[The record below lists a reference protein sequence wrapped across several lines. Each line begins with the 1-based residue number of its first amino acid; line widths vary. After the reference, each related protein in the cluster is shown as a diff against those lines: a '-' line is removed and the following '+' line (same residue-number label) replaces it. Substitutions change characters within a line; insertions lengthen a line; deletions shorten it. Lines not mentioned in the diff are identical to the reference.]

1 MPWKVCCIFMQLVGT
16 FFSVSVTNLNQGR
29 KITWKNGFIFLRI
42 FIGEKKVEGV
52 EGWLFSE

>member
-1 MPWKVCCIFMQLVGT
+1 MQLVGT